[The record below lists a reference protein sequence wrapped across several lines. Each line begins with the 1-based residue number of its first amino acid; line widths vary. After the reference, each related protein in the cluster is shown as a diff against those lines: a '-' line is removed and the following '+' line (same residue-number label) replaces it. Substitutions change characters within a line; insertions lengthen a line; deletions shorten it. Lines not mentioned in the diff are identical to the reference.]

1 VGAKRDFRV
10 LIVGA
15 FAAVAGIGEV
25 VVGITGNYLGILSH
39 PMAPSIATA
48 VVGAFY
54 SLGGLFILTLR
65 KWGAAIGILFIV
77 AEVLGRVYLVG
88 TGITPAHG
96 LDGLKIVVGGVIAL
110 ALVAYALWRW
120 RSLT

>member
-1 VGAKRDFRV
+1 M
-10 LIVGA
+10 
-15 FAAVAGIGEV
+15 